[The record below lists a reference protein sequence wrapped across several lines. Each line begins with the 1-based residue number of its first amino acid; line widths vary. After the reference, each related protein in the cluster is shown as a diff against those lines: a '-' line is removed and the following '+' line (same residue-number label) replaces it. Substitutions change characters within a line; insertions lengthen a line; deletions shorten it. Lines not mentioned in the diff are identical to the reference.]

1 MDHRVK
7 RFLEFKK
14 LNESLFLFVDRSP
27 KSCYITKADYDAKLG
42 NLFKNEKFTLIENFV
57 IEKEL
62 VDFRK
67 LLRETIGKNVSNIK
81 LLNLNP
87 QNSISEAYGQIKLHK
102 PGYPLRP
109 IVPGHSSL
117 TNNVEKYLKLIL
129 TPLLKN
135 VHIKSTRPKNS
146 KKNFWS
152 KKSNLIQII
161 MNFLVSISINYI
173 PRLMSIEL

>member
-1 MDHRVK
+1 MNDLFENYRKHAEIQKLSDIEIQEMKCHSFIAFQNIKNSFTMDHRVK
-7 RFLEFKK
+7 SFLEFKK
-14 LNESLFLFVDRSP
+14 LNESLFLFVDKSP
-27 KSCYITKADYDAKLG
+27 KLCYITKADYDAKLG

-129 TPLLKN
+129 TPLLKEC
-135 VHIKSTRPKNS
+135 T
-146 KKNFWS
+146 
-152 KKSNLIQII
+152 
-161 MNFLVSISINYI
+161 Y
-173 PRLMSIEL
+173 